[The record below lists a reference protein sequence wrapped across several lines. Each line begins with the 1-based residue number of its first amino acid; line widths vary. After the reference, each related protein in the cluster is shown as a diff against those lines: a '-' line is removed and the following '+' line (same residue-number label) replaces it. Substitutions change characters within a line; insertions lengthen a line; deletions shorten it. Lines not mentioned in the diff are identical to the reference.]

1 MRVSTQ
7 PIIVT
12 MGDPNGVGPE
22 VVLRALPCLNPAQ
35 QARLLVVGD
44 PGYLARLSH
53 DLNLG
58 ELPPL
63 RFAAPGSFPY
73 PPRWGVV
80 SREAGEF
87 AVACLEKA
95 LEEIQRRNGGLLV
108 TAPIHK
114 EAARLAGFDHPG
126 QTEFIASY
134 FPGHSA
140 TMGFFSGPLKIVLVT
155 VHVPLREVAS
165 RLTCEE
171 IERCGQL
178 LFETLRESGIE
189 FPRIAVAGL
198 NPHASESGQFGIEE
212 EEIIE
217 PALRRLRDR
226 NGSRAFSG
234 PFPPD
239 SLFHLA
245 ARGEFDGVVALY
257 HDQGLIPV
265 KLLAFHS
272 AVNVTLGLPVVRTS
286 PCHGT
291 AFDIAGQGCADPR
304 SMQEAFRW
312 GIRLSE
318 SRARSGENVEPG
330 R

>member
-1 MRVSTQ
+1 MTVSTQ

-22 VVLRALPCLNPAQ
+22 VVLRALPGLNPAQ

-44 PGYLARLSH
+44 PDYLARLSH

-63 RFAAPGSFPY
+63 QFAAPGSFSY

-87 AVACLEKA
+87 AVACLAKA

-155 VHVPLREVAS
+155 VHVPLREVANL
-165 RLTCEE
+165 LTREE

-189 FPRIAVAGL
+189 SPRIAVAGL

-212 EEIIE
+212 EEIIV
-217 PALRRLRDR
+217 PALRRLQDR
-226 NGSRAFSG
+226 TGSGAFSG

-239 SLFHLA
+239 SLFYRA

-291 AFDIAGQGCADPR
+291 AFDIAGRGCADPR

>member
-1 MRVSTQ
+1 M
-7 PIIVT
+7 
-12 MGDPNGVGPE
+12 
-22 VVLRALPCLNPAQ
+22 L
-35 QARLLVVGD
+35 VGD
-44 PGYLARLSH
+44 PDYLARLSH

-58 ELPPL
+58 ELPPI
-63 RFAAPGSFPY
+63 RFAVPGSFPY

-87 AVACLEKA
+87 AVACLGKG
-95 LEEIQRRNGGLLV
+95 LEEIRRCNEGVLV

-114 EAARLAGFDHPG
+114 SAARLAGFRHQG

-134 FPGHSA
+134 CPGHAPAMACVSDL
-140 TMGFFSGPLKIVLVT
+140 LKIVLVT
-155 VHVPLREVAS
+155 VHIPLKEVPNH
-165 RLTCEE
+165 LTGEE
-171 IERCGQL
+171 IERCGKL
-178 LFETLRESGIE
+178 LFATLRESGIE

-217 PALRRLRDR
+217 PAVRRLQDQT
-226 NGSRAFSG
+226 GSRAFSG

-239 SLFHLA
+239 SLFQRA
-245 ARGEFDGVVALY
+245 AQGEFDGVALY

-265 KLLAFHS
+265 KLLALHS

-291 AFDIAGQGCADPR
+291 AFDIAGRGSADPR

-318 SRARSGENVEPG
+318 SRAGTGENVETND
-330 R
+330 

>member
-1 MRVSTQ
+1 MTVSTG

-22 VVLRALPCLNPAQ
+22 VVLRALPGLNPAQ

-63 RFAAPGSFPY
+63 RFAVPGSFPY
-73 PPRWGVV
+73 PPRWGVI

-87 AVACLEKA
+87 AVACLEKG
-95 LEEIQRRNGGLLV
+95 LEEIQGCNGGLLV

-114 EAARLAGFDHPG
+114 EAARLAGFRHPG

-140 TMGFFSGPLKIVLVT
+140 AMGFFSDPLKIVLVT
-155 VHVPLREVAS
+155 VHVPLKEVAN
-165 RLTCEE
+165 RLTGEE
-171 IERCGQL
+171 IERCGKL
-178 LFETLRESGIE
+178 LFATLRESGIE

-212 EEIIE
+212 EEIVE
-217 PALRRLRDR
+217 PAVRRLRDQTG
-226 NGSRAFSG
+226 NRAFSG

-239 SLFHLA
+239 SLFHRA
-245 ARGEFDGVVALY
+245 AQGEFDGVVALY

-272 AVNVTLGLPVVRTS
+272 AANVTLGLPVVRTS

-291 AFDIAGQGCADPR
+291 AFDIAGRGCADPR

-318 SRARSGENVEPG
+318 SRAGTGEKAQPG
-330 R
+330 S

>member
-1 MRVSTQ
+1 MTANTR

-22 VVLRALPCLNPAQ
+22 VVLRTLPCLNPAQ

-44 PGYLARLSH
+44 PEYMARLSL

-63 RFAAPGSFPY
+63 QFAAPGSFSY

-80 SREAGEF
+80 SREAGRF
-87 AVACLEKA
+87 AVACLAKA
-95 LEEIQRRNGGLLV
+95 LEEIQRHNGGLLV

-114 EAARLAGFDHPG
+114 GAARLAGFDHPG

-140 TMGFFSGPLKIVLVT
+140 AMGFFSGPLKIVLVT
-155 VHVPLREVAS
+155 VHVTLSEVAN
-165 RLTCEE
+165 RLSCEE

-178 LFETLRESGIE
+178 LFEALRESGIE
-189 FPRIAVAGL
+189 SPRIAVAGL
-198 NPHASESGQFGIEE
+198 NPHASEAGQFGIEE
-212 EEIIE
+212 EQIVE

-226 NGSRAFSG
+226 AGSRAFSG

-239 SLFHLA
+239 SLFHRA
-245 ARGEFDGVVALY
+245 AQGEFDGVVALY

-272 AVNVTLGLPVVRTS
+272 AVNVTLGLPVIRTS

-291 AFDIAGQGCADPR
+291 AFDIAGRGCADPR

-318 SRARSGENVEPG
+318 TRG
-330 R
+330 RGG

>member
-1 MRVSTQ
+1 MAVSTQ

-22 VVLRALPCLNPAQ
+22 VVLRALPCLSPDE

-44 PGYLARLSH
+44 PAYLAGLSR

-58 ELPPL
+58 ELPPF
-63 RFAAPGSFPY
+63 RFVVPGSFSY
-73 PPRWGVV
+73 PPRWGMV
-80 SREAGEF
+80 SREAGRF
-87 AVACLEKA
+87 ALACLRRA
-95 LEEIQRRNGGLLV
+95 LEELQKCDGGLLV

-134 FPGHSA
+134 FPDHSA
-140 TMGFFSGPLKIVLVT
+140 TMGFFSDPLKIVLVT
-155 VHVPLREVAS
+155 VHIPLREVAN
-165 RLTCEE
+165 RLTREE
-171 IERCGQL
+171 IERCGEL
-178 LFETLRESGIE
+178 LFETLRTSGLE

-212 EEIIE
+212 EKIVE
-217 PALRRLRDR
+217 PALHRLRDR
-226 NGSRAFSG
+226 HGSRAFSG

-239 SLFHLA
+239 SLFHRA
-245 ARGEFDGVVALY
+245 AQGEFDGVVALY

-291 AFDIAGQGCADPR
+291 AFDIAGRGCADPR

-312 GIRLSE
+312 GIQLSG
-318 SRARSGENVEPG
+318 SRA
-330 R
+330 